1 MLTLV
6 PHCPN
11 VEGVPGLYEEPRVGG
26 HVGDGVAARGGRAAR
41 HAAGHVGRAGHK
53 TAAAVHVPRGPGGV
67 SGRKEAEN
75 GGEVR

>member
-6 PHCPN
+6 NHCPH

-41 HAAGHVGRAGHK
+41 HAAGHVRGAGHEA
-53 TAAAVHVPRGPGGV
+53 AAAVHVPRGPGGV
-67 SGRKEAEN
+67 SGREEAEN
-75 GGEVR
+75 GEVR

>member
-41 HAAGHVGRAGHK
+41 DAAGHVRGAGHK

-75 GGEVR
+75 GEVR

>member
-6 PHCPN
+6 PHCPH
-11 VEGVPGLYEEPRVGG
+11 VEAVPGLDEEPRVGG

-41 HAAGHVGRAGHK
+41 HAAGHVRGAGHK

-67 SGRKEAEN
+67 SGREEAEY
-75 GGEVR
+75 GEVR